1 MSLAHTVKTT
11 AGEAREAAGTG
22 TQVKGKVVADE
33 VPLVH
38 LINMLKGKPPKWGL
52 QLEPDQV
59 GKLAGMHCCASMAL
73 ALTLKVAIADAASR
87 AV

>member
-1 MSLAHTVKTT
+1 MSSAHTVTVT
-11 AGEAREAAGTG
+11 AGEVAGTG
-22 TQVKGKVVADE
+22 GRGKGKVVADE

-59 GKLAGMHCCASMAL
+59 GKPACMHHTACVAL
-73 ALTLKVAIADAASR
+73 ALVLKVATADAASR